1 MNIFA
6 LERNSDGSIDWE
18 ASAESHD
25 TYRTNK
31 MYLESTQMLATN
43 ANFYGFQTRY
53 RNAHLNHPST
63 IWARESLSNYRNL
76 VNLAGCLRNKFL
88 NYSGKDSHGCDDVWK
103 KCLELSVFD
112 KDFADKFPTKGD
124 TPLPLCMPDEYK
136 SDDIVESYRLFF
148 ANKPR
153 LRYVEGSIP
162 RWVYN
167 YRVNTQPIEIVPLN
181 EYNKKYNKNT
191 N

>member
-6 LERNSDGSIDWE
+6 LERKSDGSIDWE
-18 ASAESHD
+18 ASANSHD

-63 IWARESLSNYRNL
+63 IWARESLTNYRNL
-76 VNLAGCLRNKFL
+76 LVLAGHLRSKFL
-88 NYSGKDSHGCDDVWK
+88 DYSGKDSHGCDDVWK
-103 KCLELSVFD
+103 HCLELSVMD
-112 KDFADKFPTKGD
+112 KKFASRFPSKGN

-136 SDDIVESYRLFF
+136 TDNIVESYRDFF

-153 LRYVEGSIP
+153 LRYIEGTVP
-162 RWVYN
+162 QWVYD
-167 YRVNTQPIEIVPLN
+167 YRINPDPIEIVPLA
-181 EYNKKYNKNT
+181 EYNAKYKT
-191 N
+191 K